1 MTRRDLITIAKQ
13 TSLADWLGGLAL
25 FVGLCAGL
33 FLTGV

>member
-25 FVGLCAGL
+25 FVGLFAGL

>member
-13 TSLADWLGGLAL
+13 TRAADWLGGLAL
-25 FVGLCAGL
+25 FIGLCAGL